1 MSATP
6 DGSNQIS
13 KDQLP
18 PTVTDVASSS
28 SSHPSPLFTLYTPS
42 SWSVS
47 RTGIWLNNRLPSD
60 TMVGMWWMSGVVS
73 YQVYL

>member
-6 DGSNQIS
+6 DGSNQINQES
-13 KDQLP
+13 LP

-28 SSHPSPLFTLYTPS
+28 PPIPLFTLYTPS
-42 SWSVS
+42 IWSVS
-47 RTGIWLNNRLPSD
+47 RTGIWFNNRLPSD